1 METRFLAILS
11 MPRNGTNYL
20 GDLLGKFKEI
30 ESLYEIYHNK
40 SVYINK
46 RHITDKVIAYLN
58 KTYQLQISNQNDPQ
72 LVKFVAENPQEI
84 LDLIDRYSNKKY
96 VSFKIFPNHLSK
108 ENLKETII
116 KNKKIQKVIVKRNL
130 LDVYFSSQFA
140 NSIKSWDRQ
149 DTTQLKL
156 DFNPNKFLKWLFFQ
170 EDYYSFIEEE
180 LKQSNQEVKILE
192 YEKIHSL
199 DNNQE
204 KFIFLYNFLHSAGLK
219 LSQDNLFNNSQ
230 ADLNKNIRTKQDRRT
245 NRLEKVANPQVLV
258 NTLEK
263 NNLESLLV

>member
-20 GDLLGKFKEI
+20 CDLLGKFQEI

-46 RHITDKVIAYLN
+46 RHIADKVIQHLN
-58 KTYQLQISNQNDPQ
+58 QTYQLQISDQKDPN

-84 LDLIDRYSNKKY
+84 LDLIDRYSKKKY
-96 VSFKIFPNHLSK
+96 VSFKIFPNHLSQAD
-108 ENLKETII
+108 LKQTILQ
-116 KNKKIQKVIVKRNL
+116 NKKIQKVIVKRNL

-140 NSIKSWDRQ
+140 KSIQSWDRK

-156 DFNPNKFLKWLFFQ
+156 DFNPNSFLKWLFFQ
-170 EDYYSFIEEE
+170 KDYYSFIENE
-180 LKQSNQEVKILE
+180 LKQTNQEIKVLE

-204 KFIFLYNFLHSAGLK
+204 KFIHLFNFLQSTGLK

-230 ADLNKNIRTKQDRRT
+230 EDLNKNIRTKQDRRT
-245 NRLEKVANPQVLV
+245 NRLDKVANPQVLV
-258 NTLEK
+258 NTLEQ